1 MKTQISFPTLVFAFL
16 GASLSI
22 ITPCTSASAEVSESD
37 ITQCRSQA
45 RGKEKRWTLTRTCL
59 NGLLAKATDAAM
71 QADLLYQISETLEK
85 EQAHSEARK
94 GFLMVAERFPKDTLA
109 PRARFRAARLLEDEL
124 NDPTGAL
131 GEMQRIL
138 REAPQ
143 SPAAVHA
150 AVHAEQ
156 LIDDATPPTSA
167 SDPAGEYLLA
177 TLKLHANTPVAAT
190 LMHRLCKRWMNKPSH
205 YAVTARMLDDL
216 SKKSDNSYWDDALFL
231 GAKVRAAMKD
241 GAGAVARLQRLL
253 DSHEDSILPGDSNS
267 ALLDDAL
274 LALGEVQRDVVKDNK
289 EARTSFELLVSK
301 YPDSI
306 LVDDALVALR
316 DLARAEGDTGRA
328 TQLTKRLTEL
338 RPLSRHLTKGIHE
351 QP

>member
-1 MKTQISFPTLVFAFL
+1 MKTQISFPTLGFAIL
-16 GASLSI
+16 GVSLFV
-22 ITPCTSASAEVSESD
+22 ITPCTNAAAAVSESD

-45 RGKEKRWTLTRTCL
+45 RGKEKRWAATRICL
-59 NGLLAKATDAAM
+59 NGLLAKTTEAAT

-85 EQAHSEARK
+85 DQAHSEARK
-94 GFLMVAERFPKDTLA
+94 GFLMVAERFSRDTLA

-124 NDPTGAL
+124 NDPKGAL
-131 GEMQRIL
+131 LEMQRIL
-138 REAPQ
+138 RDSPQ

-156 LIDDATPPTSA
+156 LMDDATPPNGT

-216 SKKSDNSYWDDALFL
+216 SKKSDNSYWDDALLL
-231 GAKVRAAMKD
+231 GAKVRASMKD
-241 GAGAVARLQRLL
+241 GPGAVARLQRLL
-253 DSHEDSILPGDSNS
+253 DSHEESILPGDSNS

-274 LALGEVQRDVVKDNK
+274 LALGEVQRDVVKDRK
-289 EARTSFELLVSK
+289 EAGAAFELLVAK

-328 TQLTKRLTEL
+328 AQLTKRLTEL
-338 RPLSRHLTKGIHE
+338 RPLSRHVAKGIHE